1 MPVLTLQKEGKT
13 IEVAQGA
20 NLRKT
25 LIQHGISPYEG
36 VNKIANCLGNGLC
49 GTCRVEV
56 TDGKGVTPLTPME
69 EGALVGFI
77 PFYARSIPKNVRLS
91 CRATITGDLTIGTHP
106 AISIDA
112 KLTKERLTLMAIWS
126 FFGGVLFLVVV
137 RMLIEIATGR

>member
-25 LIQHGISPYEG
+25 LLKHGISPYAG
-36 VNKIANCLGNGLC
+36 FNKVANCLGNGLC

-56 TDGKGVTPLTPME
+56 ADGKGLSPLTPIE
-69 EGALVGFI
+69 EGALVGLM
-77 PFYARSIPKNVRLS
+77 PFYARAIPKNVRLS
-91 CRATITGDLTIGTHP
+91 CRASVTGDVTIGTHP
-106 AISIDA
+106 AIGIDV
-112 KLTKERLTLMAIWS
+112 KLTKERLAMTAIWS